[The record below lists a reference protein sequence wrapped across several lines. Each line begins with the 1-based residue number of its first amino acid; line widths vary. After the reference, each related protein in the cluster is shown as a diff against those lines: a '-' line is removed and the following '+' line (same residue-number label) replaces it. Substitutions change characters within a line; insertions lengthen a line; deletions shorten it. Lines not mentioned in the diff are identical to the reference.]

1 MADTVTFKDLKS
13 LEKLDERVRYRVDPH
28 GVVSI
33 PDAKANNWL
42 QVREGDKIER
52 YGDGYTIVPGDK

>member
-1 MADTVTFKDLKS
+1 MADSVTFKDLKS
-13 LEKLDERVRYRVDPH
+13 LEKLGDVRYRVDPH

-33 PDAKANNWL
+33 ADEKANNWI

-52 YGDGYTIVPGDK
+52 YGNGYTVVSGK

>member
-1 MADTVTFKDLKS
+1 MTDSITFKDLKS
-13 LEKLDERVRYRVDPH
+13 LEKFGGEVRYRVDPH

-33 PDAKANNWL
+33 PDEKANNWL

-52 YGDGYTIVPGDK
+52 YGNGFTIVPSGK

>member
-1 MADTVTFKDLKS
+1 MTDSITFKDLKS
-13 LEKLDERVRYRVDPH
+13 LEKFGDVRYRVDPH

-33 PDAKANNWL
+33 PDEKANNWL

>member
-1 MADTVTFKDLKS
+1 MADSVTFKDEDSLK
-13 LEKLDERVRYRVDPH
+13 KLDERVRYRVDPH

-33 PDAKANNWL
+33 ADEKANNWI

-52 YGDGYTIVPGDK
+52 YGNGYTVVSK